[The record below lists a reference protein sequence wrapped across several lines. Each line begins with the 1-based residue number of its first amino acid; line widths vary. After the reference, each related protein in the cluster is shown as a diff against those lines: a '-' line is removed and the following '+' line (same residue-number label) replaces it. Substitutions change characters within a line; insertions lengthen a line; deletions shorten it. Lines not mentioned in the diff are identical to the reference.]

1 MTPLRP
7 PNEDR
12 GPVFLERKTYRA
24 RRMMDGARLLPLLGV
39 ALFMVPA
46 LWPKSA
52 VIAPPAPDSFAAP
65 VTTSGA
71 MLYVFGLWGF
81 LTLAAAVMAR
91 GLARAEEAEA
101 AIATSSSNDAALLTA
116 TAPDADHADH
126 AAQQGA
132 AARHEGG

>member
-24 RRMMDGARLLPLLGV
+24 RRMMDGARLLPVLGV
-39 ALFMVPA
+39 VLFMVPA

-52 VIAPPAPDSFAAP
+52 ATVIHTPDSFAAP

-71 MLYVFGLWGF
+71 MLYVFGLWGL
-81 LTLAAAVMAR
+81 LTLAAALMAR

-101 AIATSSSNDAALLTA
+101 ASAPTNSNDAPHSTA
-116 TAPDADHADH
+116 TAPDADHAE
-126 AAQQGA
+126 QQGA